1 MNLCR
6 ACDQDFSSLTGFD
19 PTRIGSDISAYDHSP
34 EHPNGRRCLTE
45 TELLAKGMHL
55 DRFGRWRMA
64 GKGTPPWRRDVRAV
78 RSLAA

>member
-19 PTRIGSDISAYDHSP
+19 SHRVGREADDYSP
-34 EHPNGRRCLTE
+34 EHPNGRRCLTQ

-64 GKGTPPWRRDVRAV
+64 GKGTPPWMRDVRAV
-78 RSLAA
+78 KSLAA